1 MMTVDDIF
9 HLLGGPAEVGRI
21 IGKSTEHAASMRR
34 RGSVPVRYWAAIL
47 DASTQRN
54 VREITHAALVAAH
67 TAGAPQ
73 LLGGAAPPENAN
85 HPEVLG

>member
-34 RGSVPVRYWAAIL
+34 RGSVPVRYWAAII
-47 DASTQRN
+47 DASAQRN
-54 VREITHAALVAAH
+54 VSEITHAALVAAH
-67 TAGAPQ
+67 TAYPPPTMPA
-73 LLGGAAPPENAN
+73 GGAPENAN
-85 HPEVLG
+85 QAEVLG